1 MTCNT
6 TALVVHMP
14 AMTEVWVRNPQLCI
28 KECLEVGISDIVWDR
43 GFLVGH
49 SIEPRLFLNLY
60 YGTYPWRALIVDPH
74 LGSPLVDW
82 THDFDNPL
90 AVFPTWAYGDDWSLL
105 EEMMEH
111 DPGQD
116 DSVVNDLSIPPSQRP
131 VAGQEH
137 RVVITDCPSGSTG
150 VGRKFFRSLR
160 ELTEEYPEVKLHV
173 HGLYSFRLM
182 FGLGFPSVDIDPRP
196 LAKKGKVMMP
206 TGRELLYEAAAEQP
220 HWVALM
226 GFYTYDL
233 KIPRNRCIFN
243 IKSALWASEHFQEN
257 VKFKHKGFE
266 HVDPDDPMH
275 TIRQNKVIITKRRQV
290 QEGDKFLCETCSLQ
304 TACKYF
310 REGAVCSVPDSEPAE
325 LATFFNTRD
334 SDTII
339 QGLGVL
345 IASQTRRLERG
356 MTAETEDDD
365 GKLDPEVTKLANNI
379 FNQGHKLAKLINPA
393 LTPKPNLNLKF
404 ASQTINVSNPAEL
417 MAAIIG
423 ELESRGVKRENI
435 TQEMVMSLLQPAPEL
450 PAVIEATATEAR
462 AS

>member
-1 MTCNT
+1 
-6 TALVVHMP
+6 
-14 AMTEVWVRNPQLCI
+14 
-28 KECLEVGISDIVWDR
+28 
-43 GFLVGH
+43 
-49 SIEPRLFLNLY
+49 
-60 YGTYPWRALIVDPH
+60 
-74 LGSPLVDW
+74 
-82 THDFDNPL
+82 
-90 AVFPTWAYGDDWSLL
+90 
-105 EEMMEH
+105 
-111 DPGQD
+111 
-116 DSVVNDLSIPPSQRP
+116 
-131 VAGQEH
+131 
-137 RVVITDCPSGSTG
+137 
-150 VGRKFFRSLR
+150 
-160 ELTEEYPEVKLHV
+160 
-173 HGLYSFRLM
+173 
-182 FGLGFPSVDIDPRP
+182 
-196 LAKKGKVMMP
+196 
-206 TGRELLYEAAAEQP
+206 
-220 HWVALM
+220 
-226 GFYTYDL
+226 
-233 KIPRNRCIFN
+233 
-243 IKSALWASEHFQEN
+243 
-257 VKFKHKGFE
+257 
-266 HVDPDDPMH
+266 
-275 TIRQNKVIITKRRQV
+275 
-290 QEGDKFLCETCSLQ
+290 
-304 TACKYF
+304 
-310 REGAVCSVPDSEPAE
+310 VPDSEPAE